1 MSSSHTINIQA
12 YLENHRAH
20 AYSDTGYTLLIEAK
34 ACGTQLYDHFLNLG
48 EEIDLIW
55 STPWNAGKILYY
67 ATKYPA
73 FLDGAFLLYYRFAP
87 FGTTPSTCELLYKL
101 AKGMKYRHD

>member
-1 MSSSHTINIQA
+1 
-12 YLENHRAH
+12 
-20 AYSDTGYTLLIEAK
+20 
-34 ACGTQLYDHFLNLG
+34 QLYDHFLTLG

-73 FLDGAFLLYYRFAP
+73 FLDGAFLLYTVFAP
-87 FGTTPSTCELLYKL
+87 LGTTPSTCELLYKL
-101 AKGMKYRHD
+101 SGVMIVVGIAIAEFVLVFRTWAVWGKNSKVMISL